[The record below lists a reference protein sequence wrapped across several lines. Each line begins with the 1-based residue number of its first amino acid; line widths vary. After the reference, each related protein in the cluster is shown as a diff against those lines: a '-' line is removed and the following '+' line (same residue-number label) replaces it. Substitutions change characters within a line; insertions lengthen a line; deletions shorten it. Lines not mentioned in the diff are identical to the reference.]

1 MYAGRIRE
9 TMHKKLATVAGLI
22 LCTNLFGQELY
33 DLRTYDGT
41 TDMMTWDDHVSDF
54 VKLPFTFTFHGE
66 EFTEAKMSSNGCLN
80 FVEPH
85 CQNYNSFK
93 LPYVDYTMYPFWTD
107 LIGESFND
115 SKMLYFGDNDKA
127 IFGWYDMHEYYE
139 QESSNNFEV
148 VLFPNDAY
156 EFRYGNLDI
165 FQHNVSIG
173 TQGKSDEIN
182 QIFWHE
188 DLNAGGN
195 QSDTDFNFM
204 MENYPKEMGWQ
215 GFYQFG
221 EMPVL
226 EEEYKPEDNFFQ
238 ELPEQQYNFEYT
250 FDPIQQEDLF
260 QEDYSNDPYA
270 QEQAFTNMGVSQ
282 EEFYGYTIEEPIFF
296 EPEVFMNEEVYMLQ
310 EVIGLDVFTEQDWQP
325 EPMQEE
331 VVAEATGEMY
341 AEETEEILEQM
352 QEAMEEN
359 QEFFQE
365 DVVGIEV
372 RAEVQVQSQEER
384 SEGSEVKSEKNKS
397 VSQLEFQQ
405 QMTESIA
412 ISGAE
417 SDFLSP
423 SPVPIPVLSNTQQ
436 RISIQIESLA
446 DQMGAQAVQTNIQN
460 QMVSMAQSGGFD
472 VDQTNVTTMIGY
484 SSGFN
489 DYTNQESLGDNMS
502 WYVTRT
508 IYRNAIL
515 QENRANLFR
524 LTNQSNNTMQELVSS
539 QYER

>member
-1 MYAGRIRE
+1 
-9 TMHKKLATVAGLI
+9 
-22 LCTNLFGQELY
+22 
-33 DLRTYDGT
+33 
-41 TDMMTWDDHVSDF
+41 
-54 VKLPFTFTFHGE
+54 
-66 EFTEAKMSSNGCLN
+66 
-80 FVEPH
+80 
-85 CQNYNSFK
+85 
-93 LPYVDYTMYPFWTD
+93 
-107 LIGESFND
+107 
-115 SKMLYFGDNDKA
+115 MLYFGDNDKA

>member
-22 LCTNLFGQELY
+22 LCTHLSGQELY

-54 VKLPFTFTFHGE
+54 VELPFTFTFYGK
-66 EFTEAKMSSNGCLN
+66 EFTQAKMSSNGCLN

-85 CQNYNSFK
+85 CQNWNSFE
-93 LPYVDYTMYPFWTD
+93 LPYVNYTMYPFWTD
-107 LIGESFND
+107 LIGEDFND

-204 MENYPKEMGWQ
+204 MENPTKEMGWQ

-260 QEDYSNDPYA
+260 QEDYADPFA
-270 QEQAFTNMGVSQ
+270 QEQAFANMGISQ
-282 EEFYGYTIEEPIFF
+282 EEFYGYIIEEPIFF

-331 VVAEATGEMY
+331 MMAEATGEMY

-352 QEAMEEN
+352 QEAMEEDE
-359 QEFFQE
+359 EFFQE
-365 DVVGIEV
+365 DVVEIEV
-372 RAEVQVQSQEER
+372 RAEMQVQSQEER
-384 SEGSEVKSEKNKS
+384 SEGSEVKSEKNKP

-417 SDFLSP
+417 SAFLSP
-423 SPVPIPVLSNTQQ
+423 SPEPLPEASNVQQ
-436 RISIQIESLA
+436 RVSVQMESLA

-460 QMVSMAQSGGFD
+460 QMVTLSQGGGFD
-472 VDQTNVTTMIGY
+472 VDQTNLTTMIGY
-484 SSGFN
+484 RPGFN
-489 DYTNQESLGDNMS
+489 QYTDQNQLQDSSN
-502 WYVTRT
+502 WYVART
-508 IYRNAIL
+508 IYRVNVPRD
-515 QENRANLFR
+515 NRRSLNL
-524 LTNQSNNTMQELVSS
+524 LTATSQSKMQDMISS
-539 QYER
+539 QYKR